1 MRWAGTPIGTLLPH
15 VAEELGLSHDVV
27 VAVGGQDQK
36 CAALGAG
43 IGDGS
48 ATVSLGTASAIVQ
61 VMDRPATDPRMRIPT
76 FTFVQPARWVLEGVV
91 GTAAGSLR
99 WYRDTVAPGIPYS
112 TLDAEA
118 APVPPGSDGVLFYP
132 HLGGAG
138 SPHWLN
144 SARGTFHGLSLA
156 TTRGHLTRAVLEGVA
171 YQIRE
176 NLTVTEE
183 IGGPVAQVILYRRRR
198 QEQPVAGDHRRRA
211 GAARIL
217 DGDGRDRR
225 PGRGDAGRAGQ
236 RRVRVAGRSAQPN
249 GASHPSASTAHPHG
263 NLRRGV
269 RILSSH

>member
-1 MRWAGTPIGTLLPH
+1 
-15 VAEELGLSHDVV
+15 V
-27 VAVGGQDQK
+27 VGGQDQK

-43 IGDGS
+43 IEDGS

-76 FTFVQPARWVLEGVV
+76 FTFVQPSRWALEGVV

-118 APVPPGSDGVLFYP
+118 AAISAGSNGVRFYP

-138 SPHWLN
+138 SPHWLS
-144 SARGTFHGLSLA
+144 SARGTFDGLSLA

-176 NLTVTEE
+176 NLAVTEE
-183 IGGPVAQVILYRRRR
+183 IGGAVGQVILFGGGAKSSLWREIIADMLGRPVAWTQTAETAGLGAAMLAGLRCGVFASLDEVRSRMGPVTHHQSAPNHAATYAAWFDSYRRIETRLLEA
-198 QEQPVAGDHRRRA
+198 QEPTQ
-211 GAARIL
+211 
-217 DGDGRDRR
+217 
-225 PGRGDAGRAGQ
+225 Q
-236 RRVRVAGRSAQPN
+236 Y
-249 GASHPSASTAHPHG
+249 
-263 NLRRGV
+263 
-269 RILSSH
+269 